1 MGWYQKQKRIYESR
15 QQNHE
20 HDLPE
25 DEVVHSE
32 AKKEDMTKM
41 EENKDAQQPVKPQ
54 ESASLIG
61 EHTEVT
67 GDVSTDDDLTIY
79 GRVKGISSAA
89 SVFRYMGVWKAIS
102 SVRMPLL
109 YRLKYMVI
117 LNAKKH

>member
-79 GRVKGISSAA
+79 GRVRGISNAA